1 MECVMMRVSTVAG
14 LIVAASLVGVS
25 PALADGGMSGSS
37 SGTYAGARVGFSW
50 LDTTARAGTG
60 SDNAYEADGAFGTLV
75 VGHDYASSGPWVLG
89 TVLDFSFGEAS
100 GRAEEPGPVIFKVKQ
115 DWEATLRGRAGY
127 QMEGFMPYAT
137 AGIAYGSFETQYS
150 QVGLPFLVTD
160 SQAFGWTIG
169 AGVDVPVNERWTLV
183 AEYRYTDYGDGIDA
197 AGTIDG
203 PYDVSSSQIYLGV
216 NYSF

>member
-1 MECVMMRVSTVAG
+1 MKRVSTVAG
-14 LIVAASLVGVS
+14 LIVAASLAGLS
-25 PALADGGMSGSS
+25 PALADGGVPSS
-37 SGTYAGARVGFSW
+37 SQSGTYAGARLGFGW
-50 LDTTARAGTG
+50 LDPAARAGTG
-60 SDNAYEADGAFGTLV
+60 AEQGYDADGAFMSLV
-75 VGHDYASSGPWVLG
+75 LGHDYASSGPWVLG
-89 TVLDFSFGEAS
+89 AVFDVSAGNERGTIELG
-100 GRAEEPGPVIFKVKQ
+100 GPVIFKVKQ

-127 QMEGFMPYAT
+127 QMAGFMPYAT

-183 AEYRYTDYGDGIDA
+183 AEYRYTDYGDEIDA

-203 PYDVSSSQIYLGV
+203 PYDISSSQIYLGV

>member
-1 MECVMMRVSTVAG
+1 MMRVSTVAG